1 MVLTAP
7 VPKWAT
13 VLSSSRR
20 FRMGIRSAH
29 PGGDGLS
36 SWYTSK
42 NRPDAAGRGLL
53 HNMDR
58 SEVIPSARPTA
69 LSWAVTRPAF
79 PISA

>member
-1 MVLTAP
+1 MAWQKGARTWRICWMLLTAP

-42 NRPDAAGRGLL
+42 NRPDVAGRGLL
-53 HNMDR
+53 HSMDR
-58 SEVIPSARPTA
+58 SVSAHA
-69 LSWAVTRPAF
+69 
-79 PISA
+79 